1 MSTMIPNTF
10 SSYSFTPEEEIQ
22 ARLLSTLQKQN
33 IQNQIS
39 MVATNVLNLEYDV
52 QNPLKFAQDE
62 AFLKGQIQVLTY
74 LLDSSDSAESM
85 FSGQDQ
91 PQQ

>member
-1 MSTMIPNTF
+1 
-10 SSYSFTPEEEIQ
+10 
-22 ARLLSTLQKQN
+22 
-33 IQNQIS
+33 

-74 LLDSSDSAESM
+74 LLDASDSAESM
-85 FSGQDQ
+85 LSGQDQ